1 MGRGVS
7 WTRKKEGPA
16 LIEIL
21 LVAVLGSAGALLR
34 YHFGGYVH
42 VSVNQA
48 LSSEREFPFGTMLV
62 NTIGSLFMG
71 VLAGFFSQGAIP
83 QLASVA
89 LGVGFCGSLTTFST
103 LAVDLQRFI
112 QDRRFLA
119 CATCLICSI
128 ISGLGATLLGLN
140 LALIFT

>member
-1 MGRGVS
+1 
-7 WTRKKEGPA
+7 

-42 VSVNQA
+42 ASVNQA

-62 NTIGSLFMG
+62 NMIGSLFMG
-71 VLAGFFSQGAIP
+71 ALAGFFSHGAIP
-83 QLASVA
+83 QLASVV

-119 CATCLICSI
+119 FASYLICSI
-128 ISGLGATLLGLN
+128 ISGLGATLLGLS

>member
-1 MGRGVS
+1 MGRGMS

-21 LVAVLGSAGALLR
+21 LVAMLGSAGALLR

-42 VSVNQA
+42 ASVNQA

-71 VLAGFFSQGAIP
+71 ALAGFFSQGAIP

-103 LAVDLQRFI
+103 LVVDLQRFI

-119 CATCLICSI
+119 FATCLICSI
-128 ISGLGATLLGLN
+128 LSGLGATLLGLH

>member
-1 MGRGVS
+1 MGRGMS
-7 WTRKKEGPA
+7 RTGKKKGPA
-16 LIEIL
+16 LIEMLI
-21 LVAVLGSAGALLR
+21 VAVLGSAGALLR
-34 YHFGGYVH
+34 YHLGGYVH
-42 VSVNQA
+42 ARVNQA
-48 LSSEREFPFGTMLV
+48 LSSEREFPFGTILV

-71 VLAGFFSQGAIP
+71 TLAGFSSQGAIP
-83 QLASVA
+83 HLASVA

-119 CATCLICSI
+119 FASYLICSI
-128 ISGLGATLLGLN
+128 ISGLGATLLGLS

>member
-1 MGRGVS
+1 MS

-21 LVAVLGSAGALLR
+21 LVAMLGSAGALLR

-42 VSVNQA
+42 ASVNQA

-71 VLAGFFSQGAIP
+71 ALAGFFSQGAIP

-103 LAVDLQRFI
+103 LVVDLQRFI

-119 CATCLICSI
+119 FATCLICSI
-128 ISGLGATLLGLN
+128 LSGLGATLLGLH

>member
-1 MGRGVS
+1 MGWVMS
-7 WTRKKEGPA
+7 WTGKKEGPA
-16 LIEIL
+16 LIEML
-21 LVAVLGSAGALLR
+21 LVAVLGSVGALLR

-42 VSVNQA
+42 ASVNQA
-48 LSSEREFPFGTMLV
+48 LSSEQEFPFGTMLV

-71 VLAGFFSQGAIP
+71 ALAGFFSEGAIP
-83 QLASVA
+83 HLASVA

-119 CATCLICSI
+119 FATCLICSM